1 MPDKNDGLMKLVI
14 VAAICCAVL
23 LCSSVFVAAFKL
35 GTHLLAWWVIVAFQ
49 IFLTVCGA
57 AAFSI
62 AVSWALVGWSMCV
75 TAERIAALSRKHEE
89 AIAKLQKR
97 TPTFVVAAA
106 LVTQL
111 VMVFAD
117 KAFGE
122 DVLTVVTVT
131 ILLILLFWFGNEF
144 MLRESKGMQIVGWA
158 FWFAAVLFLPV
169 AIMLHRHVDLS
180 GLWMEFRK
188 IPLRSQMALLLGT
201 AVTAAAPFVV
211 NR

>member
-1 MPDKNDGLMKLVI
+1 MPDKKDSLLKIVI

-23 LCSSVFVAAFKL
+23 LCSSVLVAAFKL
-35 GTHLLAWWVIVAFQ
+35 GANLLAWWVIVAFQ
-49 IFLTVCGA
+49 IFLTVCGTA
-57 AAFSI
+57 LSI
-62 AVSWALVGWSMCV
+62 AISWWLVAWSMSV
-75 TAERIAALSRKHEE
+75 TAERIAQLSRKHEE

-131 ILLILLFWFGNEF
+131 ILLILFFWFGNEF
-144 MLRESKGMQIVGWA
+144 MLREAKGMQIVGWA
-158 FWFAAVLFLPV
+158 FWFAAVLFFPV

-188 IPLRSQMALLLGT
+188 IPFRSQMALLLGT
-201 AVTAAAPFVV
+201 VVTIAAPFVV
-211 NR
+211 KR